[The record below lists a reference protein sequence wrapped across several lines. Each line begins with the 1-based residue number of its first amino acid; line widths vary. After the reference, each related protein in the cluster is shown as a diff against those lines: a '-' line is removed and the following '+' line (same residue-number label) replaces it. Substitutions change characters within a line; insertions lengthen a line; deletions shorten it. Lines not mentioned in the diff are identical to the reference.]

1 MISFVVFAVYYSCQG
16 GEEMRQAR
24 VKGHVR
30 LTLLLA
36 VALALCVAACG
47 ERRAALVSADGRVLK
62 VKVTRDGEVY
72 LDGQLKTLDET
83 DAELA
88 RLKKERGAVIYYREE
103 SAQHQP
109 HPNALRVIHKIE
121 ELQLPVALSYKDFE

>member
-1 MISFVVFAVYYSCQG
+1 MLTANRAFMLTTNRAGKRSRFV
-16 GEEMRQAR
+16 
-24 VKGHVR
+24 
-30 LTLLLA
+30 L
-36 VALALCVAACG
+36 ALAIMLAACASCG
-47 ERRAALVSADGRVLK
+47 ERRPALVSADGHVLK

-83 DAELA
+83 DAELV
-88 RLKKERGAVIYYREE
+88 RLKRERGAVLYYREE

-121 ELQLPVALSYKDFE
+121 ELQLPVGLSDKDFE

>member
-1 MISFVVFAVYYSCQG
+1 MLMANRPGKRSRFI
-16 GEEMRQAR
+16 
-24 VKGHVR
+24 
-30 LTLLLA
+30 
-36 VALALCVAACG
+36 LALVVLLSACASG
-47 ERRAALVSADGRVLK
+47 ERRPALLDANARVLR

-83 DAELA
+83 DAELV
-88 RLKKERGAVIYYREE
+88 RLKKERGAVLYYREE

-121 ELQLPVALSYKDFE
+121 ELQLPVGLSEKDFE